1 MMRKW
6 MKYGPGALV
15 VATICMVPTTTLA
28 QGLADYDYENL
39 SFRGIGADWGYIWP
53 NKADATTLYSLRAD
67 LGFLG
72 PAIRVI
78 PAIHYWNSSLKR
90 SEVDRLATRLTDLPA
105 LQDGGVVIT
114 GEDLGDI
121 EWSAIS
127 FTMDAQAVWTG
138 PYRIFGF
145 IGLGLGL
152 HAMNGKGASIDGTF
166 VEDLLDTVTPGV
178 AVMGGLEYEVSPRV
192 RLYGEG
198 RYTVQ
203 SEVRYPGIRLGGA
216 IMFSSSAGG
225 TQ

>member
-1 MMRKW
+1 MRTW

-15 VATICMVPTTTLA
+15 VAAALLTPTATVA

-53 NKADATTLYSLRAD
+53 NKADATPLYSLRAD

-72 PAIRVI
+72 PAIRVV
-78 PAIHYWNSSLKR
+78 PAIHYWSSSLKR

-114 GEDLGDI
+114 GDDLGQID
-121 EWSAIS
+121 WSTVS
-127 FTMDAQAVWTG
+127 LTVDAQAVWTG

-145 IGLGLGL
+145 AGLGLGL

-166 VEDLLDTVTPGV
+166 VEDLLDTITPGV
-178 AVMGGLEYEVSPRV
+178 ALMAGLEYEITPMFRV
-192 RLYGEG
+192 YGEG

-203 SEVRYPGIRLGGA
+203 SEVRYPGIRIGGA
-216 IMFSSSAGG
+216 IMFSSTSGG
-225 TQ
+225 TR